1 MPQLPLLNSQI
12 SPSRCQFVLYHHQR
26 IVQKGTPPHS
36 CQLMLKWCLRNMKA
50 KVIGP
55 SPVVKPIMILARIRV
70 CVIHFDKKNHNGIQ
84 NSVADQAWS
93 LLTYTGSTIIAAPYL
108 PHVSTCTGESR
119 KGDDYHTSC
128 KRWPV
133 SDKDQQGSNPPPVP
147 VKELVQLK

>member
-1 MPQLPLLNSQI
+1 
-12 SPSRCQFVLYHHQR
+12 
-26 IVQKGTPPHS
+26 
-36 CQLMLKWCLRNMKA
+36 MKA

-93 LLTYTGSTIIAAPYL
+93 LLTYTGSTIIA
-108 PHVSTCTGESR
+108 VSPEFHISPM
-119 KGDDYHTSC
+119 YP
-128 KRWPV
+128 PV